1 MGVFAFPLHI
11 IEPPT
16 SIPRVL
22 PARESPASVEV
33 SAQRFQVPRPMTDG
47 SSVPHDESPPPLGS
61 SSQTWILV
69 SCLVAVAVIA
79 IASSVA
85 VTGVQLG
92 SPSGVSVSRVLLFDQ
107 DKGVSALYEGQ
118 FTVPALLGPNVSVE
132 VEEFAI
138 VNISCG
144 GASPYDL
151 GANYTCIMSLWSGP
165 FEDIR
170 GNQNPL
176 WWGLFSGN
184 VGSNVSLLPPG
195 VYSLLVHVVIGSF
208 EPPFFLP
215 PFQITAEAVTLN

>member
-1 MGVFAFPLHI
+1 
-11 IEPPT
+11 
-16 SIPRVL
+16 
-22 PARESPASVEV
+22 
-33 SAQRFQVPRPMTDG
+33 MTDG
-47 SSVPHDESPPPLGS
+47 SSVPHEEGPPLFGS
-61 SSQTWILV
+61 GPRTWILV
-69 SCLVAVAVIA
+69 SCLAAVAVVAIAASVAVA
-79 IASSVA
+79 
-85 VTGVQLG
+85 GVQLG
-92 SPSGVSVSRVLLFDQ
+92 SPSGVSVSRVLFFDQ
-107 DKGVSALYEGQ
+107 NKGVSALYEGQ

-151 GANYTCIMSLWSGP
+151 GTNYTCIMSLWSGP

-215 PFQITAEAVTLN
+215 PFQITAEAVTLS